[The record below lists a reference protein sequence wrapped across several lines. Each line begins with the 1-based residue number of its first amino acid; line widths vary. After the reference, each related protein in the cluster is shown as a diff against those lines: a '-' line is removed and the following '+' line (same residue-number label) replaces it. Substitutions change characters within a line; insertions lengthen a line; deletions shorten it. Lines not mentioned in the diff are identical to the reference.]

1 MSKRLR
7 IQSDMAFD
15 NAGTTTDITL
25 TAGTERFLDSLTLE
39 LTNREEK
46 VLVQGVFSIALPG
59 ITVAALGNHID
70 ATIKVYR
77 DEAQTDLAYTF
88 DATLLAAQVVI
99 AAATAATNYQVPIQF
114 EEVPPLKV
122 TEDTVNYYIT
132 ITVTNTGLTLAAGN
146 IVLTQYS
153 IVAQE
158 IAQ

>member
-46 VLVQGVFSIALPG
+46 VLVQGVFSISLPG

-70 ATIKVYR
+70 ATIKIYR
-77 DEAQTDLAYTF
+77 DAAQTNLAYTF
-88 DATLLAAQVVI
+88 DATLLAAQAVI

-114 EEVPPLKV
+114 EEVPPLKI
-122 TEDTVNYYIT
+122 TEDTVNYYVT

-146 IVLTQYS
+146 IVLNQYS